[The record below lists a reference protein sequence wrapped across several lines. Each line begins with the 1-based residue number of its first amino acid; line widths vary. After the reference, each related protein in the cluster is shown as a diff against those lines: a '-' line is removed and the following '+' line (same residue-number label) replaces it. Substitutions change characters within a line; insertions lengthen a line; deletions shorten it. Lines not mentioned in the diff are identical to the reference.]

1 MTGKTAKA
9 PRPELRRKPEVGFGW
24 IDQRMLHDGWL
35 KAIGS
40 DACAVLILLA
50 IAADERGA
58 SFYGR
63 ARMGSLLG
71 MDLCRIDEALSC
83 LLDLELVA
91 MRPWRQGAQGRCTG
105 NSCPI
110 PLQETQRSGES
121 QKIDTLLEQVI
132 IKKRV
137 LRGRLIHPPGPFPI
151 TLP

>member
-91 MRPWRQGAQGRCTG
+91 MRPWRQGHKDGVWQLL
-105 NSCPI
+105 PI

-132 IKKRV
+132 IKK
-137 LRGRLIHPPGPFPI
+137 PG
-151 TLP
+151 